1 MLEKIER
8 RLVAAAEA
16 VVRSPSTGDAHTVAA
31 AAMDANGDIYSGVN
45 VFHFTGGPCAEL
57 VVIGS
62 AAAANAPPLITIVA
76 VGDGDRG
83 VIAPCGRCRQVML
96 DLHPDV
102 FVIVPTGD
110 GQLAAKPVRELLPFG
125 YVARTGS
132 TAPRVVYFHP
142 RHYDTI
148 SSGLKTATVR
158 FQDSVQ
164 TGPAVFVFDDGESI
178 RRLDAVVEKVESRRL
193 DHLTE
198 EDAHHEALPDSDAL
212 RDAIKTQYPMLGD
225 GDVVDVATFR
235 LTAISAPDPRPS
247 VELPSSRKPL

>member
-1 MLEKIER
+1 M
-8 RLVAAAEA
+8 
-16 VVRSPSTGDAHTVAA
+16 VRSPSTGDAHTVAA

-198 EDAHHEALPDSDAL
+198 EDAHHEAAARQRRPARRHQNPVPHAGRRGRGRRRYVPADSN
-212 RDAIKTQYPMLGD
+212 IG
-225 GDVVDVATFR
+225 
-235 LTAISAPDPRPS
+235 PRPPT
-247 VELPSSRKPL
+247 LGRATLQP